1 MSSTAAVFAQ
11 TYEDYLARIK
21 QMDLSSRQDLLGVRV
36 TEGSISVPFFN
47 QTYRI
52 GAGAITDPRGRRPDF
67 AICVVLC
74 KYLLLCPDQVP
85 DDDTWVSFKDFK
97 ESAPLISYFVNAV
110 ENPIASLFSGRLP
123 ALKQACRQLGTILET
138 SDLAYDLVA
147 RFDPLP
153 RIALWLLFNDADKDF
168 PAVSRILFERRAEQ
182 HLDAE
187 CLAMLGGILHAH
199 LKLID
204 SYGP

>member
-1 MSSTAAVFAQ
+1 MPSKAAVFTQ

-21 QMDLSSRQDLLGVRV
+21 QVDFSSRQDLLGIRV
-36 TEGSISVPFFN
+36 AEGGITLPFFN
-47 QTYRI
+47 ETYRI
-52 GAGAITDPRGRRPDF
+52 GAGAITDPQGRRPDF

-74 KYLLLCPDQVP
+74 KYLLLCPDTVP
-85 DDDTWVSFKDFK
+85 SDDTWVSFKDFR

-110 ENPIASLFSGRLP
+110 EQPIAKLFSGRQE
-123 ALKQACRQLGTILET
+123 ALRRACRQLGTILET

-153 RIALWLLFNDADKDF
+153 RVPLWLLFNDVDKDF
-168 PAVSRILFERRAEQ
+168 PPTSRILFERRAEQ

-199 LKLID
+199 LKSID
-204 SYGP
+204 SYRL